1 MQRSF
6 KVHELWPTPL
16 YENYIN
22 VKPEWVNKSKNF
34 EYVRMYSDNGDY
46 TKNKEILNELPD
58 LKEEIYKNVILFT
71 EKYLHMIDVNFY
83 FTNSWVVKHYPNDW
97 AQAHNHTN
105 SLLSGVYYLETEK
118 NLKMDFLLKGQ
129 EIIKE
134 KSFGGKSYRLIRNL
148 F

>member
-58 LKEEIYKNVILFT
+58 LKNRCYSN
-71 EKYLHMIDVNFY
+71 YLN
-83 FTNSWVVKHYPNDW
+83 
-97 AQAHNHTN
+97 
-105 SLLSGVYYLETEK
+105 
-118 NLKMDFLLKGQ
+118 
-129 EIIKE
+129 
-134 KSFGGKSYRLIRNL
+134 R
-148 F
+148 

>member
-46 TKNKEILNELPD
+46 TKNKDKMAALD
-58 LKEEIYKNVILFT
+58 KE
-71 EKYLHMIDVNFY
+71 
-83 FTNSWVVKHYPNDW
+83 VKTYQKEQIFDNW
-97 AQAHNHTN
+97 RF
-105 SLLSGVYYLETEK
+105 LYSGTI
-118 NLKMDFLLKGQ
+118 F
-129 EIIKE
+129 IKW
-134 KSFGGKSYRLIRNL
+134 
-148 F
+148 